1 LGRLLQPDDVIKEMG
16 EMAEKNELHET
27 FGETIKRLRREQG
40 LTQRLLAGDLN
51 IDFTYLSKLENGRG
65 EKPSERLVRGLAER
79 LGADPEE
86 LLALAGRVPDEIG
99 ELAQTSLAF
108 ARLMRRLPQMN
119 DRELQKI
126 YKEAN
131 VKPSS

>member
-1 LGRLLQPDDVIKEMG
+1 
-16 EMAEKNELHET
+16 MAEKDESQET

-40 LTQRLLAGDLN
+40 LPRRQLAGELE

-65 EKPSERLVRGLAER
+65 EKPSERLVRGLAQR

-99 ELAQTSLAF
+99 ELASTDLAF

-119 DRELQKI
+119 DRELEKI

>member
-1 LGRLLQPDDVIKEMG
+1 MR
-16 EMAEKNELHET
+16 EMAEKDEAQET

-40 LTQRLLAGDLN
+40 LTQRQLAGELK

-65 EKPSERLVRGLAER
+65 EKPSEKLVRGLAKR
-79 LGADPEE
+79 LRADPEE
-86 LLALAGRVPDEIG
+86 LLALAGRVPEEIG
-99 ELAQTSLAF
+99 ELAQRNLSF
-108 ARLMRRLPQMN
+108 ARLIRRLPQMS
-119 DRELQKI
+119 DRELEKI